1 MLAVLEPTIRIA
13 RDEEKTLVVESL
25 QNATITLEEG
35 ARLNFI
41 LFGTTGWEA
50 MANVQ
55 FEFVGSNSELNFL
68 GFIIG
73 RDKAQFPFETFS
85 QHRVPQTKA
94 HYNVKA
100 ALYDSSLVDYKGT
113 LVVDKPAQLADIYL
127 SHDTLLMSDKARA
140 RTVPA
145 LEIEADDVIAG
156 HAATIGK
163 VDQEMMFYLK
173 SRGIDP
179 QAAERLLISG
189 FFESHL
195 QMVSDETV
203 REELRAKIIDALPF
217 SYES

>member
-1 MLAVLEPTIRIA
+1 MLATLESTIKVA
-13 RDEEKTLVVESL
+13 RDEEKTLVVDTL
-25 QNATITLEEG
+25 QDTTITLEEG
-35 ARLNFI
+35 AHLNFI
-41 LFGTTGWEA
+41 LLGTKGWEK
-50 MANVQ
+50 MAHLQ
-55 FEFVGSNSELNFL
+55 FDFVGSNSELNFL

-73 RDKAQFPFETFS
+73 SDKARFPFETIS
-85 QHRVPQTKA
+85 NHKVPQTKA

-100 ALYDSSLVDYKGT
+100 ALYDASLVDYKGT

-163 VDQEMMFYLK
+163 VDQELMFYLK

-179 QAAERLLISG
+179 QAAERILISG

-195 QMVSDETV
+195 SMVSDEQV
-203 REELRAKIIDALPF
+203 REDLRRKIVDALPF